1 MDTQMSTIGPA
12 APHSNLYP
20 SKNKP
25 MYMWSI
31 IPKGNAGMI
40 KTIDLDHVRLIA
52 VDQLDDDIWV
62 NFLEY
67 ICIYSYFRYNGK

>member
-1 MDTQMSTIGPA
+1 
-12 APHSNLYP
+12 
-20 SKNKP
+20 
-25 MYMWSI
+25 MWSI
-31 IPKGNAGMI
+31 IPKGNTGMI

-62 NFLEY
+62 NILEY